1 MSVLQD
7 IRLALRLCWRNPSF
21 ACIAVLSI
29 ILSVGATTVVFTAI
43 KAVLINPLPYARP
56 EELVQIRAEFA
67 NFDPSQSHSDWAL
80 PTDARE
86 IIRRTGTLASVG
98 TYGNIIFNL
107 AGDSSSPPESLYGL
121 RVSANLFTT
130 LGVSPMLGRNI
141 SPGEDLSGH
150 ANEMIL
156 SYGLWARR
164 FNSDPRVIGRT
175 VNVDG
180 NDCLIIGVMPPEFN
194 FPLRRQAV
202 HTPSPYVE
210 FWTPFRGN
218 PDESSSGAIGVVAR
232 LRPGVTLAQARQDLA
247 SIGAALSREFPATNR
262 DHTLRL
268 GFLFDRTVGSARNS
282 LLFLMGASL
291 MFLLIG
297 CANVAN
303 LLLARGLVRQ
313 REIAIRIAVGAGRMR
328 IIRQLLTESCVL
340 ATLGGL
346 GGYALTVV
354 AWKILPAIVPVNI
367 PRLAAA
373 RADWQVLAFAILV
386 AVANGLLFGIAP
398 ALGASRMRVN
408 AAHAIGADGGA
419 SGKGNRIRGLL
430 VVAEVAITV
439 SLVIIGGQLLR
450 KFVDLVRT
458 DPGFESDHILASIVL
473 PSLERYPTAEARGI
487 LYRKFLDS
495 IRVLPGV
502 ESAGTVDALPF
513 SGENNGGLIAAS
525 ETAVHDPNQQ
535 TPAEIDIV
543 SSEYLETMGVHLSEG
558 RWFRGEEMAGSSKAS
573 DANATNGASD
583 AGTLKEVA
591 IVNDVAGHRLWP
603 GESAIGKRIC
613 VFCTPEKPNNWK
625 RVIGVVATVQHAV
638 IDGPLQAN
646 VYLSARAFQRAQFL
660 VIRTNRPLADMER
673 SVRVAI
679 ASVDPNQPVFL
690 TVSMRTLIA
699 DTLAD
704 RRFIMALLAI
714 IGCLALAMSVAGVYG
729 VTSYVTSRRTREI
742 GLRMALGA
750 TPGDV
755 QFLVFRQGFLTV
767 VIGIAFG
774 LAATLALVRVLQG
787 LVPGFEF
794 GNPGGIWIAV
804 GFVSLTAG
812 VACWI
817 PARRA
822 AKLDPMSALRQD

>member
-1 MSVLQD
+1 MSVLRD
-7 IRLALRLCWRNPSF
+7 IRLTLRLCRRNPSF

-29 ILSVGATTVVFTAI
+29 ILSVGATTVVFAAI
-43 KAVLINPLPYARP
+43 KAVLIDPLPYAHP
-56 EELVQIRAEFA
+56 EELVQVRAEFA

-86 IIRRTGTLASVG
+86 LIRRTRTLASVG

-107 AGDSSSPPESLYGL
+107 AGDSSAPPESLYGL

-130 LGVSPMLGRNI
+130 LGVSPTLGRNI

-150 ANEMIL
+150 ANEMML
-156 SYGLWARR
+156 SYGLWVRR
-164 FNSDPRVIGRT
+164 FNSDPKVIGRT

-194 FPLRRQAV
+194 FPLRREAV

-210 FWTPFRGN
+210 FWTPFHGN
-218 PDESSSGAIGVVAR
+218 PAELSFGGVGVVAR
-232 LRPGVTLAQARQDLA
+232 LRSGSTVTEAQQDLA
-247 SIGAALSREFPATNR
+247 SIGASLSREFPATNR
-262 DHTLRL
+262 DHALRL

-282 LLFLMGASL
+282 LWFLMGASL

-398 ALGASRMRVN
+398 ALGASRLQVN
-408 AAHAIGADGGA
+408 ATHAIGADGGA

-430 VVAEVAITV
+430 VVTEVAIAV
-439 SLVIIGGQLLR
+439 SLVIVGGQLLR
-450 KFVDLVRT
+450 KFVDLIRT
-458 DPGFESDHILASIVL
+458 DPGFTSDRILASIVL
-473 PSLERYPTAEARGI
+473 PSHERYPAPEARGI

-495 IRVLPGV
+495 IRALPGV

-525 ETAVHDPNQQ
+525 EAAANDPNHQ
-535 TPAEIDIV
+535 TAAEIDIV
-543 SSEYLETMGVHLSEG
+543 SSEYLQTMGVHLFEG
-558 RWFRGEEMAGSSKAS
+558 RWFREEEMNASSNPGG
-573 DANATNGASD
+573 ANGNNSSNDVANLS
-583 AGTLKEVA
+583 EVA
-591 IVNDVAGHRLWP
+591 IVNDVVEHRLWP
-603 GESAIGKRIC
+603 GDSAIGKRIC
-613 VFCTPEKPNNWK
+613 VYCTPEKPNNWK
-625 RVIGVVATVQHAV
+625 RIIGVVTSVQHAA
-638 IDGPLQAN
+638 IDGPSQAN

-660 VIRTNRPLADMER
+660 VIRTNRPLADMGR

-704 RRFIMALLAI
+704 RKFIMALLAI

-767 VIGIAFG
+767 VLGIAVG
-774 LAATLALVRVLQG
+774 LAITLAFVRVLQG
-787 LVPGFEF
+787 LLPGLEF
-794 GNPGGIWIAV
+794 GRSGGIWIAV
-804 GFVSLTAG
+804 GFVSFTAG
-812 VACWI
+812 LACWI